1 VLGFDPTFQFSKF
14 RFSSQGN
21 FRQGE
26 ARSQIRALSVVIV
39 VIKAARYPQTASENL
54 TLLDTLVF
62 AGKLASL
69 MRVDSSLGFVIALI
83 GLSLVPIGCRQR
95 VTVAQVDP
103 NGPVEVVIPEHGAY
117 TGAFMDFGDA
127 EDDVTLETIEDFEQM
142 TGKHQAIIASSSYW
156 GEQNFPTDNLNVIW
170 RHGSLPL
177 VFWSPWDKPY
187 EEDHGP
193 DRFSLTAILAGRWD
207 AYIDKWAD
215 AARNFGHPMIVVFG
229 VEMNGTWFPWSGAYY
244 GGAQWD
250 KDQNNWKGPETFRK
264 AFRYVVDRVRARGA
278 SNIKWMFHTNNYPY
292 PYETWNC
299 APAYY
304 PGSDYVDWLGLSV
317 YGQQYK
323 DEPNPDIPSLVTW
336 PYEEMSRLDPHK
348 PIMIAEWATGEFPH
362 SAEGGGVGKADWIR
376 QGLKL
381 FPTRYPRIKAAVY
394 WHERW
399 QNADGSYSNLRVNS
413 SVESLRAYRQ
423 GVASPDWLGDLILR
437 AIPKG

>member
-1 VLGFDPTFQFSKF
+1 
-14 RFSSQGN
+14 
-21 FRQGE
+21 
-26 ARSQIRALSVVIV
+26 
-39 VIKAARYPQTASENL
+39 
-54 TLLDTLVF
+54 
-62 AGKLASL
+62 
-69 MRVDSSLGFVIALI
+69 MRIDSGLGFVVVLV

-95 VTVAQVDP
+95 VTAVQVDP
-103 NGPVEVVIPEHGAY
+103 NGPVEVVTPEHGAY

-142 TGKHQAIIASSSYW
+142 VGKHQAIIASSSYW
-156 GEQNFPTDNLNVIW
+156 GEQNFPVDNLNVIW
-170 RHGSLPL
+170 RHGSMPL
-177 VFWSPWDKPY
+177 VFWSPWDRPY

-193 DRFSLTAILAGRWD
+193 DKFSLTEILAGRWD
-207 AYIDKWAD
+207 AYIDMWAD
-215 AARNFGHPMIVVFG
+215 AARSFGHPMIVVFG

-244 GGAQWD
+244 GGAEWD

-323 DEPNPDIPSLVTW
+323 DEPNPDIPSLVNW
-336 PYEEMSRLDPHK
+336 PYEEISRLDPHK

-362 SAEGGGVGKADWIR
+362 SADRGGVGKAEWIT

-381 FPTRYPRIKAAVY
+381 FRTRFPRIKAAVY

-413 SVESLRAYRQ
+413 SVEALRAYRQ
-423 GVASPDWLGDLILR
+423 GVANPDWLGDLILR
-437 AIPKG
+437 SVPKK